1 MCMGWGV
8 WVCEAL
14 DPKELALLV
23 IVISPPTLGSHVGPL
38 QDQWALLT
46 SRLSAPKLWL
56 FYNSLA
62 HRTSSTLFS
71 LIYQRSVASFVFIS
85 YGLCCL
91 VQFLRQNL
99 TLKPGWLGTYYVT
112 QASLEPAA
120 ILKPQA
126 GEGPTQLE
134 WHLWDTR
141 FFFNQHLSK
150 SKDRTW
156 KEAVIRKQE
165 KLAEQ

>member
-1 MCMGWGV
+1 MGWGV

-14 DPKELALLV
+14 DPKELKLLV
-23 IVISPPTLGSHVGPL
+23 IVISPPTLSSHLGPL
-38 QDQWALLT
+38 QDQWALLA

-85 YGLCCL
+85 CAVWFSFWDKTSLWNQGGWGLTMWPRL
-91 VQFLRQNL
+91 TSNLLQSSLLRL
-99 TLKPGWLGTYYVT
+99 ESAAPSLSGTFEIHVF
-112 QASLEPAA
+112 S
-120 ILKPQA
+120 
-126 GEGPTQLE
+126 
-134 WHLWDTR
+134 
-141 FFFNQHLSK
+141 FNQHLSK
-150 SKDRTW
+150 SKDRTL